1 MPVLA
6 QLVDD
11 VVVNKFTL
19 EPGQLKIGR
28 HPDADIQINDI
39 AVSGSHALIEVE
51 VNKYLEGV
59 LDVFISDQGSTNGTF
74 INDEPVEGRKRL
86 NNNDIVRIAWN
97 QFKFI
102 ESLSGTLE
110 KTAYTLE

>member
-11 VVVNKFTL
+11 VVVNKFNL
-19 EPGQLKIGR
+19 EPGQYKIGR
-28 HPDADIQINDI
+28 HPESDIQINDI
-39 AVSGSHALIEVE
+39 AVSGNHALLEVE
-51 VNKYLEGV
+51 VNKYLDGV
-59 LDVFISDQGSTNGTF
+59 FDVFLSDLGSTNGTF
-74 INDEPVEGRKRL
+74 INDEPVSSRKRL